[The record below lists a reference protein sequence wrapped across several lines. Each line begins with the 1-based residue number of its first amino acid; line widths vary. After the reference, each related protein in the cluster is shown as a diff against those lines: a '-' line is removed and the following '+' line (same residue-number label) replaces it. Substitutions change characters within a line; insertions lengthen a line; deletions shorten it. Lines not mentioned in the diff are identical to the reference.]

1 MRFCALIPELSVRD
15 LDRSKGFYVDLLG
28 FRVEY
33 GRAEDKFLFLSL
45 GEAQIMLE
53 EVNGHW
59 ETGVLDYPLGRGV
72 NFQISVDD
80 LEPILCRLKQAC
92 VPLFREPRVSSYRV
106 GDEFVR
112 EREFLVQDPDGYLL
126 RFSQEMP

>member
-1 MRFCALIPELSVRD
+1 MKFCALIPELSVRD

-33 GRAEDKFLFLSL
+33 GREEDSFLFLSL

-59 ETGVLDYPLGRGV
+59 ETGALDYPFGRGV
-72 NFQISVDD
+72 NFQIGVEE
-80 LEPILCRLKQAC
+80 LEPILCRLQEADI
-92 VPLFREPRVSSYRV
+92 PLFREPRTISYRV
-106 GDEFVR
+106 GGGFVR

-126 RFSQEMP
+126 RFSQDIR